1 MLATPAL
8 ASISPRIYYVDSNR
22 GDDRAEGTDARPVR
36 TITAAMR
43 KPLRGG
49 DTVIVRDGTYRE
61 CVHVGKGGAPGWPI
75 TIRSETLGGAIID
88 ASRLAGI
95 PLHIA
100 APFVEVWGFEVIGNR
115 HKAGI
120 VVAETHHVGV
130 RNTTVHG
137 AGGSGIYA
145 RLSDW
150 LAFVGCEVYDCA
162 SHSAGS
168 AISVH
173 IPVELADGTGT
184 RVLIRSNRLHDCVM
198 KTDPAVTPHTDGH
211 GIILDD
217 WERWRT
223 GGTPYRHAALVERNT
238 SWGNGG
244 DGILNFRNRAPH
256 MIRDNVC
263 WGNGTDAMPGGLYG
277 AELGNRFSEG
287 ATYLRNIAVANQRRH
302 SAAACLDGSA
312 VWIGNTLHASGPGSR
327 VWASDGAGLPAG
339 NITRDPGF
347 IDPPRDFRRRA

>member
-49 DTVIVRDGTYRE
+49 DEVVVRDGAYGE
-61 CVHVGKGGAPGWPI
+61 AVHVGKGGAPGWPV
-75 TIRSETLGGAIID
+75 TIRSETLGGAVID
-88 ASRLAGI
+88 ASGLTGI

-150 LAFVGCEVYDCA
+150 LAFVGNDVYDCA

-168 AISVH
+168 GISVH
-173 IPVELADGTGT
+173 IPVERADGTGN
-184 RVLIRSNRLHDCVM
+184 RILIRSNRLRENIM
-198 KTDPAVTPHTDGH
+198 RTDPDKTPHTDGH
-211 GIILDD
+211 GLILDKFKYGAD
-217 WERWRT
+217 
-223 GGTPYRHAALVERNT
+223 GKTPYRFPALVERNT
-238 SWGNGG
+238 AWGNGG
-244 DGILNFRNRAPH
+244 DGFLNFRSDAPH
-256 MIRDNVC
+256 LFRDNVA
-263 WGNGTDAMPGGLYG
+263 WGNGVSHGGGIYG
-277 AELGNRFSEG
+277 AGLGNRFSEG
-287 ATYLRNIAVANQRRH
+287 ATFLRNVSEATQPQH
-302 SAAACLDGSA
+302 CAAACLGGSA
-312 VWIGNTLHASGPGSR
+312 TWIGNTLYASGPGSR
-327 VWASDGAGLPAG
+327 VFRTDGAGLPAG

-347 IDPPRDFRRRA
+347 IDPPRDFKRRA